1 LYIGRFAPTPSGPLH
16 FGSIVTALASFL
28 DAKHNKGIWKI
39 RIDDIDTPR
48 VVKDAELSILKNLE
62 NLGLFWDDKI
72 FKQSENIEEYKNN
85 FEILSKKN
93 LTYNCQCTRKKIA
106 KLNQSIT
113 NIDEPIYNNYC
124 RNKKYPSS
132 NISSVRLI
140 TNYATTNFLDKT
152 QGFQAN
158 NINNKTG
165 DFIIK
170 RSDQVYSYQLATV
183 IDDELQSITN
193 IVRGSDLLSST
204 IKQHYIN
211 TLLDFSKKNYMHIP
225 IATINNKKISKGNG
239 DKLNTNDWS
248 LIIIEGLKFLKQNIQ
263 KNMEDACPEEI
274 LKYASKN
281 WNIKPLK
288 QINSIELNFN
298 QRSFVDNIHT

>member
-1 LYIGRFAPTPSGPLH
+1 MYIGRFAPTPSGPLH

-48 VVKDAELSILKNLE
+48 VVKNAELSILKSLE

-72 FKQSENIEEYKNN
+72 FRQSENIEEYKNN
-85 FEILSKKN
+85 FEKLSKKN
-93 LTYNCQCTRKKIA
+93 LTYNCQCTRKKIT

-124 RNKKYPSS
+124 RNKQYPSS
-132 NISSVRLI
+132 DISSVRLI

-170 RSDQVYSYQLATV
+170 RSDQVYSYQLAAV

-193 IVRGSDLLSST
+193 IVRGSDLLNST
-204 IKQHYIN
+204 IKQNYIN

-281 WNIKPLK
+281 WSINPLK

>member
-1 LYIGRFAPTPSGPLH
+1 MYIGRFAPTPSGPLH

-93 LTYNCQCTRKKIA
+93 LIYNCQCTRKKIA

-225 IATINNKKISKGNG
+225 IATIKNKKISKGNG

>member
-1 LYIGRFAPTPSGPLH
+1 MYIGRFAPTPSGPLH